1 MEQQSTTI
9 FDIIIWSGAAISL
22 VGLLGIFWCILRVF
36 RARRAKLPEDQMQ
49 AVLQS
54 VLPMNLGALFLSVIG
69 LMMVGVGIA
78 FS

>member
-1 MEQQSTTI
+1 MEQQNTSL

-22 VGLLGIFWCILRVF
+22 VGLLGILWCVVKVV
-36 RARRAKLPEDQMQ
+36 RARSAKLPDDEMQ

-54 VLPMNLGALFLSVIG
+54 VLPLNLGALFLSIIG

>member
-1 MEQQSTTI
+1 METQNSSL

-22 VGLLGIFWCILRVF
+22 IGLLGILWCIFKVT
-36 RARRAKLPEDQMQ
+36 RARRAKLPDDEMQ
-49 AVLQS
+49 AVLHS
-54 VLPMNLGALFLSVIG
+54 VLPLNLGALFLSIIG

>member
-1 MEQQSTTI
+1 MEQQNTSI
-9 FDIIIWSGAAISL
+9 FDMIIWSGAAISL
-22 VGLLGIFWCILRVF
+22 VGLLGIFWCIVKVA
-36 RARRAKLPEDQMQ
+36 RARRAKLADDDMQ

-54 VLPMNLGALFLSVIG
+54 VLPLNLGALFLSVIG

>member
-1 MEQQSTTI
+1 MEQQNTSI
-9 FDIIIWSGAAISL
+9 FDMIIWSGVAVSL
-22 VGLLGIFWCILRVF
+22 VGLLGILWCIVKVA
-36 RARRAKLPEDQMQ
+36 RARRAKLADDDMQ

-54 VLPMNLGALFLSVIG
+54 VLPLNLGALFLSVIG